1 MIPPKDHVYEK
12 ERLASLE
19 SYSIMDTLPEEDYDN
34 LTTIAAAI
42 CGAPISA
49 VSLLD
54 NERQWFKSKYGLD
67 VSETPKEVAFC
78 AHAINE
84 EDIFIVQ
91 DSRLDERFV
100 DNPVV
105 TGDPH
110 VIFYAGVP
118 LCSDE
123 GLPLGTLCV
132 IDHKPRLLSQNQIR
146 SLKALANQVMK
157 LLELRKANAQ
167 LKKTLEDLDEKN
179 CELEQFAF
187 IAAHDLKSP
196 LNNILGSAAIL
207 SDCYSSKL
215 DNDGKTMIS
224 FIQSASQKL
233 KELIDG
239 LLEYS
244 RSEVVLK
251 EEKSEIDLQLLCND
265 IHGLFSFD
273 NSLSLELKSDL
284 KSITLNRTAIDQ
296 ILINLV
302 GNAIKYSDKEHVKI
316 EFGVSEDSDSYQFY
330 VNDNGPGII
339 EKNQNTIFQIFKT
352 QNISDKYGR
361 KGNGIGLATVKKIVD
376 RMGGTIRV
384 ESDPP
389 KGAKFIFTIKKE
401 VKPAIVYAEV
411 QGERSDQMLF

>member
-1 MIPPKDHVYEK
+1 MIPPKDYVYEK

-19 SYSIMDTLPEEDYDN
+19 SYSILDTLPEIDYDN

-42 CGAPISA
+42 CGAPISV

-54 NERQWFKSKYGLD
+54 DKRQWFKSKFGLD
-67 VSETPKEVAFC
+67 VSETPKEIAFC

-84 EDIFIVQ
+84 EEDIFMVQ
-91 DSRLDERFV
+91 DARLDERFV
-100 DNPVV
+100 NNPVV

-132 IDHKPRLLSQNQIR
+132 IDHKPRLLSQKQIR

-157 LLELRKANAQ
+157 LLQLRKANAL
-167 LKKTLEDLDEKN
+167 LKKSLEDLDEKN
-179 CELEQFAF
+179 GELEQFAF

-196 LNNILGSAAIL
+196 LNNISGSATIL
-207 SDCYSSKL
+207 SDSYGSKL

-224 FIQSASQKL
+224 FIQSASEKL

-251 EEKSEIDLQLLCND
+251 EEKSKIDLQLLCND
-265 IHGLFSFD
+265 IQGLFSFE

-302 GNAIKYSDKEHVKI
+302 GNAIKYSDKDHVKI
-316 EFGVSEDSDSYQFY
+316 EFGVSEVSDSYQFY
-330 VNDNGPGII
+330 VKDNGPGII
-339 EKNQNTIFQIFKT
+339 EKHQNTIFQIFKT
-352 QNISDKYGR
+352 QNLCDKYGR
-361 KGNGIGLATVKKIVD
+361 KGNGIGLATVKKIVG

-389 KGAKFIFTIKKE
+389 NGASFIFNIKKE
-401 VKPAIVYAEV
+401 VEPVLVYTEV
-411 QGERSDQMLF
+411 